1 MQVILLEKI
10 GKLGDLGEIVKVRNG
25 FARNYLIPQKK
36 ARRATDEA
44 IAEFQ
49 ERRAE
54 LEQAQAERLAAAQA
68 VATKLN
74 EYRLVISQKAG
85 VDGRLFGSVTTMDI
99 AAALVA
105 AGFDSIVK
113 QQVRLPDGAFKAV
126 GEFPV
131 SLHLHADVNADITV
145 VIQGEMA

>member
-54 LEQAQAERLAAAQA
+54 LEKAQAERLAAAQE
-68 VATKLN
+68 VANKLN
-74 EYRLVISQKAG
+74 DYRLVISQKAG

-99 AAALVA
+99 AEALVA

-113 QQVRLPDGAFKAV
+113 QQVRLPDGALKAV

-131 SLHLHADVNADITV
+131 SLSLHADVNADITV